1 MKCDGLSSQDNFS
14 RNLLECPVCLELA
27 WPPKKI
33 FQVTFCPL
41 FPQLLSKKNCLPICS
56 PPFWSSFLD
65 VLVPKTIVQGVA
77 FVSSLNQFCVL
88 HFLCFCSFVSTLLAT
103 FYCFH
108 VNFSRIFFSANFS
121 LFSVSRGPHHLRGVQ
136 GQPCLEGLPIH
147 YLIALN

>member
-33 FQVTFCPL
+33 FQVAFCFL
-41 FPQLLSKKNCLPICS
+41 FPKLLPKKLFPICS
-56 PPFWSSFLD
+56 PPFGISFLG
-65 VLVPKTIVQGVA
+65 VLVSKTINQGVV

-88 HFLCFCSFVSTLLAT
+88 HFLCFCSFVSSLLAT
-103 FYCFH
+103 FFCFH
-108 VNFSRIFFSANFS
+108 VMLISPESFS
-121 LFSVSRGPHHLRGVQ
+121 LLISLISVSRGPHHLRGVQ

-147 YLIALN
+147 